1 MTAPLLIALAGGT
14 GSGKTTVA
22 AALVDSVAPGQ
33 AVLVPQDAY
42 YLALKDMPFA
52 ERDLINYDEP
62 DAFDTDLLV
71 EHLDALKRGD
81 SVMRPVYDFTK
92 DDRSSEH
99 VELHSGPVVLV
110 EGILVLHF
118 AKLRER
124 FDLKVFVDAPP
135 DERFIRR
142 LERDVRERGRSAES
156 VIRQYRNSVKP
167 MHDLY
172 VEPTKQHADL
182 IVPEGGRNAPAVEV
196 LRAYVRAQVQANCET
211 TSGGAR

>member
-1 MTAPLLIALAGGT
+1 MAGGT

-22 AALVDSVAPGQ
+22 EALVDAVPPGK
-33 AVLVPQDAY
+33 VVVVPQDAY
-42 YLALKDMPFA
+42 YRALADMPYVD
-52 ERDLINYDEP
+52 RDLINYDEP
-62 DAFDTDLLV
+62 DAFDIELLL
-71 EHLDALKRGD
+71 EHVDALKRGA
-81 SVMRPVYDFTK
+81 SVKRPVYDFTK
-92 DDRSSEH
+92 DDRSDRH
-99 VELHSGPVVLV
+99 VLLESAPVILV

-118 AKLRER
+118 KELRDR

-156 VIRQYRNSVKP
+156 VIRQYRTSVKP

-182 IVPEGGRNAPAVEV
+182 IVPEGGRNEAAIAV
-196 LRAYVRAQVQANCET
+196 LRAYVKALATAADEVP
-211 TSGGAR
+211 G